1 MQLSTGPWSYNRFN
15 AYEQT
20 LTEGAKPDFLDMDK
34 DGDKKESMKKA
45 IKDKDSKKKGCDDC
59 GNEDCDC
66 DDKKEVKEGLSG
78 ERYKKA
84 LEKGAMY
91 SRKESEDEKKR
102 GKVGGRGGRSDFG
115 AGDRGTGNKNRRR
128 RGLPVGMQEQIIQ
141 SLIDDGLANNPVSA
155 EIIAEHMSDEWAQA
169 ILDDLN

>member
-1 MQLSTGPWSYNRFN
+1 MQLSTGPWSYNRFA
-15 AYEQT
+15 AYEQS

-34 DGDKKESMKKA
+34 DGDKEEPMKKA
-45 IKDKDSKKKGCDDC
+45 IKEKGSKKCDDC
-59 GNEDCDC
+59 GSEDCDC

-128 RGLPVGMQEQIIQ
+128 RGLPVGMEEQIIQ

-155 EIIAEHMSDEWAQA
+155 QIIAEHMSDAWAQS

>member
-59 GNEDCDC
+59 GNEDCNC

-91 SRKESEDEKKR
+91 SRKESEDPKKR

-115 AGDRGTGNKNRRR
+115 DGDRGGGHKNK
-128 RGLPVGMQEQIIQ
+128 GMQEQIIQ

-155 EIIAEHMSDEWAQA
+155 QIIAEHMSDEWAQS
-169 ILDDLN
+169 ILDELN